1 MPTFKQIAAKTAK
14 LTLQIEGDEDNPP
27 ITVTIVYYPNKFTA
41 EVAARANSGDISD
54 KEYFPTLI
62 KSWDIYEDEEE
73 TVMVPIE
80 HIDKFGVDFKQRLA
94 RAIGEDLR
102 PNLEKPQN
110 GNKPN

>member
-14 LTLQIEGDEDNPP
+14 ITLHIDGDEDNPP

-62 KSWDIYEDEEE
+62 KSWNIYEDEEE
-73 TVMVPIE
+73 TVMTPIE

-94 RAIGEDLR
+94 RALVEDLR
-102 PNLEKPQN
+102 PNLETPQN